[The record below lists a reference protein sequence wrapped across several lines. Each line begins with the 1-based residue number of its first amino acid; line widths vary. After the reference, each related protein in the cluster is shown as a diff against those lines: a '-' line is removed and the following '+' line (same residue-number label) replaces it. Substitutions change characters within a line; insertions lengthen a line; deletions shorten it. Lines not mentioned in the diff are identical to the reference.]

1 MKVIVMKGT
10 NDCQTISYI
19 WNWKN
24 YCFHGTKLKPIK
36 LSLSERNKYP
46 ITLLPRESVGSGRV
60 LKEQLLKQLGYTFQ
74 TLKSLRFEDQIET
87 FPYSFQEICI
97 GKIVSPFRG
106 PKLPQNIRQLTRCF
120 LPVTFA

>member
-19 WNWKN
+19 WNWRN

-46 ITLLPRESVGSGRV
+46 ITLLPRERV
-60 LKEQLLKQLGYTFQ
+60 RIR
-74 TLKSLRFEDQIET
+74 KSLERTAFET
-87 FPYSFQEICI
+87 TGLHFSN
-97 GKIVSPFRG
+97 
-106 PKLPQNIRQLTRCF
+106 PKKFT
-120 LPVTFA
+120 V